1 MGNKFSEFG
10 YETELSTRLSDK
22 LYGGKV
28 APQNAKDTTIRFEV
42 NGKIRY
48 LAGEVK
54 TNGGR
59 VDTLLNGTNK
69 APYVIYAMHLC
80 NSTTKGKLRE
90 VAPVIIPTALFCAK
104 LTEFGALKEVR
115 HNGKVDG
122 IAIQPSN
129 KAWYEWLLDYP
140 MVYDKTLTWHE
151 DDFEGLD

>member
-1 MGNKFSEFG
+1 MKNCGEFG
-10 YETELSTRLSDK
+10 RNFELSMRLSARLHD
-22 LYGGKV
+22 GKV
-28 APQNAKDTTIRFEV
+28 ALQGEKDTTIRFEV

-48 LAGEVK
+48 IDGECK

-59 VDTLLNGTNK
+59 VDTLLDGSNK
-69 APYVIYAMHLC
+69 APFVIYAMHLC

-90 VAPVIIPTALFCAK
+90 VPAVIIPTELFCTK
-104 LTEFGALKEVR
+104 LREFGALKEIR

-140 MVYDKTLTWHE
+140 MVYDKSVTWTYE
-151 DDFEGLD
+151 DFEGLE

>member
-10 YETELSTRLSDK
+10 YKVELESRLSEK
-22 LYGGKV
+22 LHGGKI
-28 APQNAKDTTIRFEV
+28 AKQGEKDTTIRFSV

-48 LAGEVK
+48 LAGECK

-59 VDTLLNGTNK
+59 VDTLLNGSNK
-69 APYVIYAMHLC
+69 SKYVIYAMHLC

-90 VAPVIIPTALFCAK
+90 IAPVIIPTELFCSK
-104 LTEFGALKEVR
+104 LIEFGALKEVR

-140 MVYDKTLTWHE
+140 MVYDKTVTWSE
-151 DDFEGLD
+151 DDFEGLE